1 MKNLTCYKGV
11 GYNSFL
17 TMGAAATYISAVM
30 PLIRESL
37 SLSYAQVGMIFAAK
51 SIGYLTGALLIGILI
66 DFIGTK
72 KPLLFSYISIP
83 SGILIFSL
91 SRSATGLFI
100 GHVLIGL
107 GSAVIEIAVPPL
119 SSAFEGKSGKLL
131 NLVHSF
137 YALGAMLSPF
147 IASFL
152 IAQNLPYMAF
162 LFIIAGYTCIPLYF
176 STQLKTRIP
185 KRIKKGEEDA
195 LSDRLFAKG
204 KTRPRTMVF
213 LTQYSDLFKNKYFWL
228 IVAAIFFYVG
238 SEGSISSWAPTYAVD
253 YRSYTKELSSL
264 LPSLFWIGLFIGRF
278 TSAHL
283 VDKVGKTKWLVM
295 ITGAGLPIT
304 FFAQFP
310 ADSFVFLAIFIFLS
324 GLIHASV
331 FPTLQSIL
339 VDKVKKNIGLAMSL
353 FSFSASAGVTLASF
367 IIGTLSS
374 NMGLEA
380 GYFFPFIMF
389 FGVFSMIFV
398 IFIYTK
404 KKGHST

>member
-1 MKNLTCYKGV
+1 MKNLFCYKGV

-37 SLSYAQVGMIFAAK
+37 SLTYAQVGMIFAAK

-72 KPLLFSYISIP
+72 KPLFLSYISIP

-91 SRSATGLFI
+91 SQSAVGLII
-100 GHVLIGL
+100 GNFLVGL

-119 SSAFEGKSGKLL
+119 SSSFEGKSGKLL

-147 IASFL
+147 IASFM
-152 IAQNLPYMAF
+152 IAQDLPYMAF
-162 LFIIAGYTCIPLYF
+162 LFIIAGYTCVPLYF
-176 STQLKTRIP
+176 STRLKTHIP
-185 KRIKKGEEDA
+185 KRIKKAEGDS
-195 LSDRLFAKG
+195 LSDYM
-204 KTRPRTMVF
+204 T
-213 LTQYSDLFKNKYFWL
+213 LFKNKYFWL

>member
-1 MKNLTCYKGV
+1 
-11 GYNSFL
+11 
-17 TMGAAATYISAVM
+17 MGAAATYISAVM

-37 SLSYAQVGMIFAAK
+37 SLTYAQVGMIFAAK

-91 SRSATGLFI
+91 SNSAVGLII
-100 GHVLIGL
+100 GHLLIGL

-147 IASFL
+147 IASFM
-152 IAQNLPYMAF
+152 IAQNLPYMGF
-162 LFIIAGYTCIPLYF
+162 LFIIAGYTCVPLYF
-176 STQLKTRIP
+176 STQLKTHIP
-185 KRIKKGEEDA
+185 KRIKKEGGDS
-195 LSDRLFAKG
+195 LSDYL
-204 KTRPRTMVF
+204 
-213 LTQYSDLFKNKYFWL
+213 SLFKNKYFWL
-228 IVAAIFFYVG
+228 VVAAIFFYVG
-238 SEGSISSWAPTYAVD
+238 SEGSISSWAPTYSAD
-253 YRSYTKELSSL
+253 YRSYSKELSSL

-278 TSAHL
+278 SSALL
-283 VDKVGKTKWLVM
+283 VDKVGKIKWLLI
-295 ITGAGLPIT
+295 ITAVGLPIT
-304 FFAQFP
+304 FFAQLP
-310 ADSFVFLAIFIFLS
+310 LDSFIFLAFFIFLS
-324 GLIHASV
+324 GLVHASI

-339 VDKVKKNIGLAMSL
+339 VDKVKVNIGLAMSL

-374 NMGLEA
+374 NVGLKS

-398 IFIYTK
+398 ISIYSK
-404 KKGHST
+404 KIANKGG